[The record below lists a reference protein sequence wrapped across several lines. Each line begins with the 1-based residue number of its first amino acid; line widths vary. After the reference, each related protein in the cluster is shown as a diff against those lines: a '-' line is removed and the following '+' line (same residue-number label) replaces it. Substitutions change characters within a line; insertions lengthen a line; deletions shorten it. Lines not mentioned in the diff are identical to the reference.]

1 MVRTYSEQVFSVEK
15 RERNSHNR
23 GTAVF
28 IVASDREFLNRV
40 LVDCAEVPPDYRVFA
55 TIPDLAKELSS
66 VEKLNVAVV
75 LIVEKNGDD
84 VDAPELRL
92 FKLNYPQ
99 IFFIVLL
106 GACEQR
112 NILRLQSLGVQ
123 NILLPPFS
131 EVSISRE
138 ISTALPNVPHF
149 KKHPDLAKRG
159 QMRVNFLLPSDLSYV
174 LGLNHF
180 ISLILKEFGFP
191 VSESRINIPL
201 ACDEA
206 LTNAV
211 LHGNGRDPDKKV
223 NVQIYVSHSR
233 FKIRIADQGDG
244 FELNNVENPLKGD
257 NLLRSSGR
265 GIYMMRN
272 IMDSV
277 EFKDGGSVVEMEKV
291 NPDASR
297 LKNGNNS

>member
-1 MVRTYSEQVFSVEK
+1 M
-15 RERNSHNR
+15 
-23 GTAVF
+23 
-28 IVASDREFLNRV
+28 ASDREFLTQV
-40 LVDCAEVPPDYRVFA
+40 LADCAEVPLDYRVFA
-55 TIPDLAKELSS
+55 TIPELADELSKI
-66 VEKLNVAVV
+66 EKLNVAVV
-75 LIVEKNGDD
+75 IVVEKSGDD

-99 IFFIVLL
+99 IFFILLL
-106 GACEQR
+106 GSCEQR

-123 NILLPPFS
+123 SILLPPFS
-131 EVSISRE
+131 EVNIPRE
-138 ISTALPNVPHF
+138 ISTALPNIPHF
-149 KKHPDLAKRG
+149 KKHPDLARRG

-180 ISLILKEFGFP
+180 ISLMLKEFGFP
-191 VSESRINIPL
+191 VSESRINVPL

-211 LHGNGRDPDKKV
+211 IHGNGRDPDKKV

-233 FKIRIADQGDG
+233 FKIRVADQGEG
-244 FELNNVENPLKGD
+244 FNMDSVENPLEGE

-265 GIYMMRN
+265 GIYMMRS

-277 EFKDGGSVVEMEKV
+277 EFKDGGRVVEMEKA

-297 LKNGNNS
+297 LKNGNNG

>member
-15 RERNSHNR
+15 RESNSQNR
-23 GTAVF
+23 GTAVY
-28 IVASDREFLNRV
+28 IVASDREFLTRV
-40 LVDCAEVPPDYRVFA
+40 LADCAEVPPDYRVFA
-55 TIPDLAKELSS
+55 TIPELVKELSKI
-66 VEKLNVAVV
+66 EKLNVAVV

-131 EVSISRE
+131 EVNISRE
-138 ISTALPNVPHF
+138 ISTALPNIPHF
-149 KKHPDLAKRG
+149 KKHPDLPKRG
-159 QMRVNFLLPSDLSYV
+159 QMRVNFLIPSDLSYV

-180 ISLILKEFGFP
+180 ISLMLKEFGFP

-211 LHGNGRDPDKKV
+211 LHGNGRDPNKKV

-233 FKIRIADQGDG
+233 FKIRVADQGNG
-244 FELNNVENPLKGD
+244 FDVADVENPLKGE

-265 GIYMMRN
+265 GIYMMRS

-277 EFKDGGSVVEMEKV
+277 EFKDGGKVVEMEKV
-291 NPDASR
+291 NPGASH
-297 LKNGNNS
+297 LKNGNNG